1 MSHVFEAL
9 RKSEGHKE
17 DFLLTGEG
25 FFDAVESTVAMGPFP
40 AAQASMTQDPGLA
53 VWAHPESLAADRYRR
68 LRIGLAKLQIAGKLR
83 TLLVSSPAPQD
94 GKSTATLNL
103 ATVLAA
109 KGKHQ
114 TLVIEADLR
123 RPSLA
128 RRLGLESKPGL
139 SACLAEGLDPVEAVR
154 RIDPMGFHLLAAG
167 EAAGEAAASPTEML
181 QSERMTA
188 LVQNMSGRFD
198 WILIDSP
205 PAGPIADALALKPR
219 ADAGLLVA
227 RAGKT
232 QREAVEEC
240 VRQLG
245 AGFIAAVI
253 LNGMEGLDGEHSDY
267 YEKYYRQP

>member
-17 DFLLTGEG
+17 DFLLNGEG
-25 FFDAVESTVAMGPFP
+25 FFDAVESAAELGPFP
-40 AAQASMTQDPGLA
+40 AAQASITQDPGLA
-53 VWAHPESLAADRYRR
+53 VWSNPESLAADRYRR
-68 LRIGLAKLQIAGKLR
+68 LRIGLEKLQIAGKLR
-83 TLLVSSPAPQD
+83 TLLISSPAPQD
-94 GKSTATLNL
+94 GKSTVTLNL

-114 TLVIEADLR
+114 VLVIEADLR

-128 RRLGLESKPGL
+128 RRLGLEIKPGL
-139 SACLAEGLDPVEAVR
+139 SACLADGLDPMEAVR
-154 RIDPMGFHLLAAG
+154 RIEPMGFHLLAAG
-167 EAAGEAAASPTEML
+167 EAAGSPTEML

-188 LVQNMSGRFD
+188 LAQNMAGRFD

-245 AGFIAAVI
+245 AGFIAAVV
-253 LNGMEGLDGEHSDY
+253 LNGIEGLDGEYSEY
-267 YEKYYRQP
+267 YEKYYKQA